1 MIKSIKSISFL
12 VLLVCIC
19 VVSQA
24 QNTQQEYLNAKSLF
38 KSEKYNLAMETFK
51 PIIQHNKSKQFAPY
65 ASFYYAVA
73 AYRQAYP
80 ALARDMFL
88 QLNER
93 FPKWKNKAEVNFWLS
108 KIYFEQGDFQKAQE
122 YAKGKSLATENSSQK
137 RYFYS
142 QIKSVDSLTTLH
154 EQLPKDVDVAYALA
168 KFISQQ
174 MLVDQD
180 RNLLLALIKDFN
192 LNENDF
198 EIMSINQSLKKD
210 TYNVAVIMP
219 FMFDHIFPSL
229 RKKSNQFV
237 FDMYEGIHLAVHSL
251 EKQDVKINLYAYD
264 TQKDVEV
271 TKQILNKEELKTMDL
286 IIGPLFPYPSY
297 YVSDF
302 SYQHK
307 INMIN
312 PLSANQQVIG
322 NNPYSFLYNPQYATQ
337 ANAVAMYVKENI
349 TNKTSIIFYGGS
361 MADSIKAFTYKEII
375 EQDSFKTI
383 MMRKVSKDAY
393 RHILKIL
400 TATYKGSEETS
411 GEEVTKEEVDQLVIA
426 KDSIGSIY
434 VASDNQL
441 LASSVVSA
449 VEIRGDS
456 IAVIGSGKWLDYKFI
471 DYSAYERLN
480 ITLVAPNYIVNTDTT
495 YQYIN
500 DYFINK
506 YSIPASKHAY
516 YGYDLMMLTGKSLYE
531 YGVYFQ
537 KALYKKPYTNG
548 ILITAYSYLN
558 ANDNQYVPL
567 LQFKNSIIE
576 VINNPATS
584 TVYDNQEQ

>member
-12 VLLVCIC
+12 ILLICVC

-24 QNTQQEYLNAKSLF
+24 QNTQQDYLNAKSFF
-38 KSEKYNLAMETFK
+38 KNEKYNLAMETFK
-51 PIIQHNKSKQFAPY
+51 PIIQRNESKQFAPY
-65 ASFYYAVA
+65 ASFYYAIA
-73 AYRQAYP
+73 AYRQSYP

-108 KIYFEQGDFQKAQE
+108 RLYFEQGDFQKAQE
-122 YAKGKSLATENSSQK
+122 YAEGKSLAAENSNQK

-142 QIKSVDSLTTLH
+142 QIKSVDSLTSLH
-154 EQLPKDVDVAYALA
+154 EQLPKDADLAYTLA
-168 KFISQQ
+168 KRISQQ
-174 MLVDQD
+174 MLIDQN
-180 RNLLLALIKDFN
+180 RNLLLELIKGFD
-192 LNENDF
+192 LSEDDF
-198 EIMSINQSLKKD
+198 EITSINRSIKKD
-210 TYNVAVIMP
+210 AYNVAVIMP
-219 FMFDHIFPSL
+219 FMFDHMTPTL

-237 FDMYEGIHLAVHSL
+237 YDMYEGIQLAVHSL
-251 EKQDVKINLYAYD
+251 EKQDVKINIYAYD

-271 TKQILNKEELKTMDL
+271 TKGILNNEELKTMDL
-286 IIGPLFPYPSY
+286 IIGPLFPDPSY

-302 SYQHK
+302 SYRYK

-337 ANAVAMYVKENI
+337 ANAAAEYVKENI

-361 MADSIKAFTYKEII
+361 MADSIKAFTYKEEI
-375 EQDSFKTI
+375 EKDSFKII
-383 MMRKVSKDAY
+383 MMRKVPKDTS
-393 RHILKIL
+393 RHILQIL
-400 TATYKGSEETS
+400 TSTYKDIEETQDE
-411 GEEVTKEEVDQLVIA
+411 GFTKEELEQLVIG

-434 VASDNQL
+434 VASDNRL

-471 DYSAYERLN
+471 DYSAYERLG

-500 DYFINK
+500 DYFIDK

-516 YGYDLMMLTGKSLYE
+516 YGYDLMMLTGKNLYKH
-531 YGVYFQ
+531 GVYFQ
-537 KALYKKPYTNG
+537 KALYNKPYTNG
-548 ILITAYSYLN
+548 TLITAYSYLN